1 MILER
6 FKVPEKDQVLVSEA
20 ALRRTVAQIFEKL
33 GVSADD
39 AADAA
44 DVVTMTDLGGVE
56 THAVP
61 NLLRAYVRDYKA
73 GKLDPRPGWRIVR
86 ESPGTAV
93 IDAER
98 RLGIIVGPKA
108 MRLAIDKARTVGVGV
123 VTVYNSGHFGAIG
136 HFAMQAAQQNM
147 VGVCFTGAGLSVVPT
162 FAAKPMLGTNPI
174 AVAAPARREAP
185 MLFDAATSAIAGN
198 KIRLAIRL
206 GSPLL
211 PGWVTD
217 KEGNPI
223 TEEKP
228 VFDRDEYHQLPLGGT
243 REQGSHKGYGFAL
256 MAEVLSTVLA
266 GALPTML
273 APGGGSKNHFAAYN
287 IEAFTDLE
295 QFKDTMDRMLETL
308 RTAMVQLDQRDAAA
322 IAPVVD
328 TAAAELGRLDV
339 LVNNAGWNIGV
350 PFRDLDGLTA
360 DLWDHI
366 NEVNLR
372 GPFFL
377 ARAAARHLRARG
389 AGRIVNVASVAG
401 LRPAGSSIAYAVS
414 KAGLIHLTRCL
425 AVALAPEVTVN
436 CVAPGL
442 MEGTRMAKR
451 LPAEV
456 VESTRRLAVLQRST
470 AVEDV
475 AAQVVA
481 FCRADSVTGQ
491 VLNIDGGVHFH

>member
-6 FKVPEKDQVLVSEA
+6 FKVPQKDQVLVSEA
-20 ALRRTVAQIFEKL
+20 ALRRTVTQIFEKL

-39 AADAA
+39 ASDAA
-44 DVVTMTDLGGVE
+44 DVLTMTDLRGVE
-56 THAVP
+56 THGVS
-61 NLLRAYVRDYKA
+61 NMLRAYVRDYRA

-108 MRLAIDKARTVGVGV
+108 MRLAIDKARNVGVGV

-136 HFAMQAAQQNM
+136 HFAMQAAQQDM

-308 RTAMVQLDQRDAAA
+308 RTAP
-322 IAPVVD
+322 APTWPSPGSAFARARSRRVV
-328 TAAAELGRLDV
+328 RSKS
-339 LVNNAGWNIGV
+339 AGGARPWSSSTSGTR
-350 PFRDLDGLTA
+350 PRSRRSSTRPRPSSAGSTSSSTTRAGTSAFRSETSRASPPISGTTSTRSTSA
-360 DLWDHI
+360 DRFCW
-366 NEVNLR
+366 R
-372 GPFFL
+372 GPPRVIF
-377 ARAAARHLRARG
+377 ARG
-389 AGRIVNVASVAG
+389 A
-401 LRPAGSSIAYAVS
+401 
-414 KAGLIHLTRCL
+414 
-425 AVALAPEVTVN
+425 
-436 CVAPGL
+436 PG
-442 MEGTRMAKR
+442 
-451 LPAEV
+451 
-456 VESTRRLAVLQRST
+456 ES
-470 AVEDV
+470 
-475 AAQVVA
+475 
-481 FCRADSVTGQ
+481 
-491 VLNIDGGVHFH
+491 

>member
-6 FKVPEKDQVLVSEA
+6 FKVPARDQVLVSET
-20 ALRRTVAQIFEKL
+20 ALRRTVTQIFEKL
-33 GVSADD
+33 GVSPDE
-39 AADAA
+39 AAEAA
-44 DVVTMTDLGGVE
+44 DVLTMTDLRGVE
-56 THAVP
+56 THGVS
-61 NLLRAYVRDYKA
+61 NMLRAYVRDYKA
-73 GKLDPRPGWRIVR
+73 GKLDPRPGWKIVR

-108 MRLAIDKARTVGVGV
+108 MRLAIDKARRVGVGV

-136 HFAMQAAQQNM
+136 HYAMQAAQQDM
-147 VGVCFTGAGLSVVPT
+147 IGVCFTGAGLSVVPT

-174 AVAAPARREAP
+174 ALAAPARHEAP

-228 VFDRDEYHQLPLGGT
+228 VFDRDEYFQLPLGGT

-273 APGGGSKNHFAAYN
+273 APGSGSKNHFAAYD
-287 IEAFTDLE
+287 IRAFTDVE

-308 RTAMVQLDQRDAAA
+308 RTAQP
-322 IAPVVD
+322 APGQERVLYPGLSEFEETRERRAKGIPLHKEVLQWFAEC
-328 TAAAELGRLDV
+328 TRELG
-339 LVNNAGWNIGV
+339 V
-350 PFRDLDGLTA
+350 P
-360 DLWDHI
+360 
-366 NEVNLR
+366 
-372 GPFFL
+372 PMQ
-377 ARAAARHLRARG
+377 
-389 AGRIVNVASVAG
+389 
-401 LRPAGSSIAYAVS
+401 P
-414 KAGLIHLTRCL
+414 
-425 AVALAPEVTVN
+425 
-436 CVAPGL
+436 
-442 MEGTRMAKR
+442 
-451 LPAEV
+451 
-456 VESTRRLAVLQRST
+456 
-470 AVEDV
+470 
-475 AAQVVA
+475 
-481 FCRADSVTGQ
+481 
-491 VLNIDGGVHFH
+491 